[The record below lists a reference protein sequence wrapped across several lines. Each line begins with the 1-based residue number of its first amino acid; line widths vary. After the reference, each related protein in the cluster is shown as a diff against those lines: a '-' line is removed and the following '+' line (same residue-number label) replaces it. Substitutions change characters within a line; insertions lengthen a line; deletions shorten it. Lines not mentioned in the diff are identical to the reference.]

1 MSHEINPYHESG
13 LGKIYH
19 GDNIKVLRT
28 LESDS
33 VDLMVTDPPFGYGF
47 MGLKWDKAIPPVAL
61 WRECLRVMKPGAF
74 AFVMSAPR
82 QDVMAR
88 MIINLEDA
96 GFVTNFSSVY
106 WTYASGWP
114 KALNIEKRILKD
126 IEVEL
131 KKKGIENIEWA
142 D

>member
-1 MSHEINPYHESG
+1 MKPFHETP
-13 LGKIYH
+13 LGRLHH
-19 GDNIKVLRT
+19 GDTRKVMKT
-28 LESDS
+28 LPDESYD
-33 VDLMVTDPPFGYGF
+33 VMVSDPPFGLNF
-47 MGLKWDKAIPPVAL
+47 MGKDWDKAIPKVEV
-61 WRECLRVMKPGAF
+61 WKECLRLLKPGAF
-74 AFVMSAPR
+74 AFVMSSPR

-96 GFVTNFSSVY
+96 GFITNFSSIY
-106 WTYASGWP
+106 WAYATGFP

-131 KKKGIENIEWA
+131 KKKGIENIEWV